1 MEDPQSFSQRLEA
14 SLDARRDKLDR
25 TEMAK
30 LRDAL
35 KLFQAA
41 FQGLKAVLFKKGVLH
56 DDPYK
61 YELKISEVKNPPEG
75 PFSESE
81 KVDQISLRVSQ
92 FEAYL
97 EFLNNYYQFTCDF
110 LTMGRIKRVLALVKY
125 FNFQQFTE
133 TSTQPNTRA
142 LAEIAGLVKKGTDQ
156 LSSGLIAE
164 SASQL
169 ERATRDA
176 LAMLKELAAY
186 HRERY
191 KLELRQLVMVGIPLD
206 SDLAIGRRDD
216 AMRLIKRKF
225 AEVAG
230 ELAFYPELVEEVLNE
245 DWSSDGPALREELLK
260 RFAVEEEK
268 KAVAAKERSYRGTL
282 MDGTRALAG
291 AAWSI
296 DAAAAKLGEDSALL
310 SSLDQGLGAR
320 LRRMIS
326 KIFSPGEARL
336 EYEVVFVDQ
345 LSGKKTV
352 EKVDF
357 KAFVE
362 DAGKKARLLS
372 SLNQRAGASV
382 KRLEGTTEELVYQFL
397 QRNIEETQRI
407 LRIFGAL
414 EEYFKSSLPAELRP
428 KMRSVRP
435 EATTIKG
442 AIIKA
447 NQKKHEYVS
456 QREEAEQMKRL
467 GIKDAGT

>member
-14 SLDARRDKLDR
+14 CLDARRDKLDR
-25 TEMAK
+25 AEMVK
-30 LRDAL
+30 LRDSM

-56 DDPYK
+56 DDPYQ
-61 YELKISEVKNPPEG
+61 YDLKISEVTTPPEG

-110 LTMGRIKRVLALVKY
+110 LTMGRIKRVLSLVKY

-133 TSTQPNTRA
+133 TSTQTNTRA

-164 SASQL
+164 SVSQL

-176 LAMLKELAAY
+176 LAALKELAAY

-191 KLELRQLVMVGIPLD
+191 KIELRQLVLVSIRLD
-206 SDLAIGRRDD
+206 ADLAVGRRDE

-230 ELAFYPELVEEVLNE
+230 ELPFYPELVEEVLNE

-260 RFAVEEEK
+260 RFAVAEEK
-268 KAVAAKERSYRGTL
+268 KAVEAKEKSYRGTL
-282 MDGTRALAG
+282 MDGSRALAG
-291 AAWSI
+291 ASWSI
-296 DAAAAKLGEDSALL
+296 DAAAAKLGEDAALL

-320 LRRMIS
+320 LRRMIK
-326 KIFSPGEARL
+326 KIFSPGEGGL

-345 LSGKKTV
+345 LSGKRTV
-352 EKVDF
+352 EKIDF
-357 KAFVE
+357 KSFVE
-362 DAGKKARLLS
+362 EAGKKSRLLA
-372 SLNQRAGASV
+372 SLNQRAGASI
-382 KRLEGTTEELVYQFL
+382 KRLESMTEEQVYQFL

-407 LRIFGAL
+407 LRTFGAL
-414 EEYFKSSLPAELRP
+414 EEYFKANLPAELRP
-428 KMRSVRP
+428 RMKSARA
-435 EATTIKG
+435 EGTTIKG